1 MRAGKGTGTLEQPPR
16 ERQGREPRREG
27 EGKTRG
33 LGEHPDRRAKRSYIA
48 YMFHEIFIW
57 VMVLILLLVR
67 INNRCI
73 TVHHDYHFGAR
84 DARPKRT
91 LVSPSASGAQ
101 PVPLA
106 GLWKALEGLG
116 ADASRRRRRKLYSSF
131 APLLPPPISSRLYG
145 RARTCTRTR
154 TRCRQT
160 CGKNEMKTPA
170 RNRT

>member
-57 VMVLILLLVR
+57 VLVLILLLVR

-73 TVHHDYHFGAR
+73 TVHHDYDFGAR

-91 LVSPSASGAQ
+91 LIFPSASGAQ
-101 PVPLA
+101 PVPLSA
-106 GLWKALEGLG
+106 SSQVFGRHWIAWVPMQVG
-116 ADASRRRRRKLYSSF
+116 ADGESCILGLRHFYLRRYRRVCTDVH
-131 APLLPPPISSRLYG
+131 RLALAHAHIVVKHVE
-145 RARTCTRTR
+145 RL
-154 TRCRQT
+154 
-160 CGKNEMKTPA
+160 K
-170 RNRT
+170 